1 MAEIKDLCLFICK
14 LAVEKYATILLVL
27 FKKSIDIFL
36 FVHHDENDFR
46 LYFFK
51 KWLDKKRQKSKK
63 LSTNE
68 KDTGSP
74 EVQVALL
81 TARIQH
87 LTEHLKANPND
98 HHSNRG
104 LLKMVGR
111 RRNFVLEE
119 GQRRFSTYIRE
130 WDGNVV
136 NQSVYPDSYVADDW
150 SARPLQKYE

>member
-1 MAEIKDLCLFICK
+1 MFICK

-68 KDTGSP
+68 K
-74 EVQVALL
+74 VHF
-81 TARIQH
+81 I
-87 LTEHLKANPND
+87 
-98 HHSNRG
+98 
-104 LLKMVGR
+104 
-111 RRNFVLEE
+111 
-119 GQRRFSTYIRE
+119 
-130 WDGNVV
+130 
-136 NQSVYPDSYVADDW
+136 
-150 SARPLQKYE
+150 